1 MVSKYK
7 ILIND
12 EKDTILIQLEDKE
25 FEKVIAKVGNIGFNS
40 NKELEFD
47 MELPKGMESYY
58 ESESFCNK
66 IKEVVGDIV
75 LKSVNYEWSA
85 AEKAVLLDLESK
97 VRQAFKPYNLEP
109 EENSSFIEMFG
120 KKGYVISED
129 DDDRLTAIKIKNN
142 KTYYFD
148 MPEQLAFLKKELT
161 GTGLILLGEK

>member
-12 EKDTILIQLEDKE
+12 DKNTIIIQLEDKE
-25 FEKVIAKVGNIGFNS
+25 FSQVIAKVGNIAFNA

-58 ESESFCNK
+58 DSDSFCEK
-66 IKEVVGDIV
+66 IQEVVGDIV
-75 LKSVNYEWSA
+75 MKSVNYEWST
-85 AEKAVLLDLESK
+85 AEKAVLMDLESK
-97 VRQAFKPYNLEP
+97 VRQAFKPYNFEP

-120 KKGYVISED
+120 KKGFVISED
-129 DDDRLTAIKIKNN
+129 DNDRLTAKKIKDN

-148 MPEQLAFLKKELT
+148 MPEQLAYLKKELT
-161 GTGLILLGEK
+161 GKGIILLGDK

>member
-58 ESESFCNK
+58 ESESFCN
-66 IKEVVGDIV
+66 IV